1 MKYKVTRY
9 QPKTITLSEYCER
22 KGSEINVIEVSRGVW
37 QARTHVWGGHNS
49 LTINGAIDGLCE
61 ALSGPDLKVIPGT
74 DLEAAE

>member
-9 QPKTITLSEYCER
+9 QPRPITLSEYCDSAKLSLHVR
-22 KGSEINVIEVSRGVW
+22 EVQPRIW
-37 QARTHVWGGHNS
+37 QANVGNAYGSNS